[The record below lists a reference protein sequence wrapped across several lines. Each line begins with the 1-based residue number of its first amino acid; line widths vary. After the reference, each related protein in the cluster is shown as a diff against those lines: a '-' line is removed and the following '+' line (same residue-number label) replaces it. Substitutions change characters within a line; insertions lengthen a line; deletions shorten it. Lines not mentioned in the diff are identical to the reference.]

1 MMLASK
7 SGLQEKYIEALNRK
21 HFMEA
26 KSASRT
32 ETVLEAAEEA
42 GMDKEHVVQ
51 FLSGDEFTADVWESY
66 RRTIDDMGIHS
77 IPLFAFSLE
86 GHERGR
92 PFGSADKAWQI
103 NGAQGPEAFLEVFRA
118 AAAEA
123 ARKGEL
129 KKDLE

>member
-1 MMLASK
+1 MMLASRA
-7 SGLQEKYIEALNRK
+7 GLQEKYLEALSRK
-21 HFMEA
+21 HFREA

-42 GMDKEHVVQ
+42 GMEREHVRQ
-51 FLSGDEFTADVWESY
+51 FLAGNEFTAEVWESY
-66 RRTIDDMGIHS
+66 RSTIEDMGIHS

-86 GHERGR
+86 GHARGR
-92 PFGSADKAWQI
+92 PFGSAEKGWSI
-103 NGAQGPEAFLEVFRA
+103 HGAQGADAFLEVFRA

-129 KKDLE
+129 QMEVE